1 MTAIVVI
8 ATGIVASVI
17 DLRSRRVPNLLTM
30 PTAVVGV
37 WIAAAGLG
45 NVTLGAALAGC
56 LVGLIVMLPLHVL
69 GGTGAGDV
77 KLVAA
82 LGTLLGP
89 MGVLGAILRMG
100 IAGGVIALAV
110 AAQRGR
116 LQTTLTG
123 TAMVLVRADG
133 AAAAIEAPAANNRF
147 PYAPAIAVGAAMV
160 ALGW

>member
-1 MTAIVVI
+1 
-8 ATGIVASVI
+8 
-17 DLRSRRVPNLLTM
+17 
-30 PTAVVGV
+30 
-37 WIAAAGLG
+37 
-45 NVTLGAALAGC
+45 
-56 LVGLIVMLPLHVL
+56 
-69 GGTGAGDV
+69 
-77 KLVAA
+77 
-82 LGTLLGP
+82 
-89 MGVLGAILRMG
+89 MG